1 MTGNLERT
9 VFITG
14 GTGSV
19 GESLVEGFTEKGYRV
34 SFLYHR
40 SESRAHAMAKKFGA
54 TPIQQDLSG
63 PVDLADKEIDI
74 LVNNAA
80 INETSELTGDLSLEK
95 WDRTIALNLTAPFL
109 LIQQCL
115 PHMVRKNWGRIVN
128 ISSIYGLRAV
138 ESNLPYTVSKHG
150 LSGLT
155 KTVAREYGA
164 YGITCNE
171 ICPGPMKSRLL
182 DRICAES
189 AAESGL
195 EIEEYMR
202 DVEEELPTGKL
213 VLPSAVTQMALVL
226 ASEDCESVNGSSVV
240 IDGGMIA

>member
-1 MTGNLERT
+1 
-9 VFITG
+9 
-14 GTGSV
+14 
-19 GESLVEGFTEKGYRV
+19 
-34 SFLYHR
+34 
-40 SESRAHAMAKKFGA
+40 
-54 TPIQQDLSG
+54 
-63 PVDLADKEIDI
+63 
-74 LVNNAA
+74 
-80 INETSELTGDLSLEK
+80 
-95 WDRTIALNLTAPFL
+95 
-109 LIQQCL
+109 
-115 PHMVRKNWGRIVN
+115 MVRKNWGRIVN

-189 AAESGL
+189 AAESGR
-195 EIEEYMR
+195 EIEEYIR
-202 DVEEELPTGKL
+202 DIKEELPTGKL

-226 ASEDCESVNGSSVV
+226 ASEDCGSVNGSSVV

>member
-1 MTGNLERT
+1 MTNSPERT
-9 VFITG
+9 ALITG

-19 GESLVEGFTEKGYRV
+19 GESLVAGFTEMGYRV

-40 SESRAHAMAKKFGA
+40 SESRARVMATRFGA
-54 TPIQQDLSG
+54 TPIQADLSG
-63 PVDLADKEIDI
+63 PVNLANREIDI

-80 INETSELTGDLSLEK
+80 INETSELTGDLPLTK
-95 WDRTIALNLTAPFL
+95 WDRTITLNLTAPFL

-115 PHMVRKNWGRIVN
+115 PHMVQRNWGRIVN
-128 ISSIYGLRAV
+128 ISSIYGLRSV

-164 YGITCNE
+164 RGITCNE

-189 AAESGL
+189 VAESGRD
-195 EIEEYMR
+195 IEEYMR
-202 DVEEELPTGKL
+202 EVEEELPTGKL
-213 VLPSAVTQMALVL
+213 VLPSAVTQMALLL
-226 ASEDCESVNGSSVV
+226 ASDDCESVNGSSVV